1 VLGYHLYGRYRK
13 GLWTSTVFKGLH
25 DTRSHHS
32 FTAFILFVV
41 KVYHLRKFFSVPGVV
56 DEALSL
62 FSSLPF
68 CVVVPNTSLFFIDGL
83 ILDTKHLYDKLINV
97 LMTRL
102 SAVRKLKYID
112 GSVRTKI

>member
-1 VLGYHLYGRYRK
+1 MGGIERDCGLPLFSKGYIIQEATTLLLHL
-13 GLWTSTVFKGLH
+13 F
-25 DTRSHHS
+25 S
-32 FTAFILFVV
+32 FFV

-83 ILDTKHLYDKLINV
+83 MLDTKHLYDKLINV